1 MNIFLCKITD
11 EIENPKDL
19 QFSWAGYS
27 ADTPFNL
34 VDRLQKLY
42 QIGMKEYLNQ
52 DITYYSKEDIDKAF
66 NENYKKRQVGK
77 RFIISLMNL
86 NIFKMVILTS

>member
-34 VDRLQKLY
+34 VYRLQKLY